1 MNLLPVRQDTVS
13 PVETFEFIAQ
23 CVPFLQ
29 KDIVCISV
37 SDRIKFTNVFHYNSW
52 PVNISCGEL
61 IPAESPLF
69 TALRSGSP
77 TTKIIKFK
85 EETTTLVEVVGIPIT
100 DNYGRVVGGIE
111 IWKKFRP

>member
-1 MNLLPVRQDTVS
+1 MNLLTVRQDTVS
-13 PVETFEFIAQ
+13 PFDSLDFIAQ

-29 KDIVCISV
+29 KDIVCIGV
-37 SDRIKFTNVFHYNSW
+37 SDRIKFTNVFHYDSW
-52 PVNISCGEL
+52 PVNIGCGEL

-69 TALRSGSP
+69 TALQSGSP

-100 DNYGRVVGGIE
+100 DNYGSVVGGIE